1 MIPER
6 AGARTRPDLLT
17 VLGST
22 ASACGFSVNSVLVHL
37 GDAFGLYPTG
47 QYSFD
52 HELPDTSPRR
62 RHWWRAGFGIRTQR
76 RYHRAESPTG
86 LGQAD
91 DQLHH
96 AQQLESPRALA
107 RRPKDQDADDR
118 TS

>member
-6 AGARTRPDLLT
+6 ARARTRPDLLT

-52 HELPDTSPRR
+52 HELPDTS
-62 RHWWRAGFGIRTQR
+62 RAGTCGKLASAFALSAGSRGGITNSALIR
-76 RYHRAESPTG
+76 
-86 LGQAD
+86 
-91 DQLHH
+91 
-96 AQQLESPRALA
+96 PRASWITRISSRA
-107 RRPKDQDADDR
+107 RVPWRPDTDQDADDR
-118 TS
+118 SS

>member
-6 AGARTRPDLLT
+6 ARARTRPDLLT

-52 HELPDTSPRR
+52 HELPTRR
-62 RHWWRAGFGIRTQR
+62 GQALAESWLRHSHSAPVAE
-76 RYHRAESPTG
+76 AESPT
-86 LGQAD
+86 A
-91 DQLHH
+91 
-96 AQQLESPRALA
+96 P
-107 RRPKDQDADDR
+107 
-118 TS
+118 